1 MSGSPFADDAGRKA
15 SLIERFNLALD
26 GNLEGAEVRRLMRV
40 HKVRIRE
47 LSRRMQITMKRIR
60 EIREIGLDERY
71 AIRDWLEAIT
81 GVDPGEL

>member
-1 MSGSPFADDAGRKA
+1 
-15 SLIERFNLALD
+15 
-26 GNLEGAEVRRLMRV
+26 MRV

-60 EIREIGLDERY
+60 EIREIGLDEQY